1 MKRLLNT
8 FAIIGIIAMVALVAT
23 VIRYGTVN
31 MSRAEADLYRWHV
44 EHRGP

>member
-8 FAIIGIIAMVALVAT
+8 FAIIGIVAVVALAAMVV
-23 VIRYGTVN
+23 RYGMVN